1 MRGRCDAGLDLTSAA
16 ERRRRGGMGQCG
28 NGATAAVGGKVF
40 PSFSLAEPIERLLIG
55 SVFLLVGPIYGP
67 AAAVIL
73 VVVFIVACFTPG
85 LFHLRESRLD
95 RPTFQRRGTADEGRA
110 VDAPDSTDG
119 DDGRGG
125 KVTVGR
131 RRSSSATGFHF
142 LSDIAS
148 NQLLFSSNNTLAA
161 KWTVGPWRTSP
172 APGHL
177 SVPSSAVP
185 IKSQP
190 VQHRTRH

>member
-1 MRGRCDAGLDLTSAA
+1 M
-16 ERRRRGGMGQCG
+16 
-28 NGATAAVGGKVF
+28 
-40 PSFSLAEPIERLLIG
+40 
-55 SVFLLVGPIYGP
+55 FLLVGPIYGP

-95 RPTFQRRGTADEGRA
+95 RPTFQRRGTTDEGRA
-110 VDAPDSTDG
+110 VDAPHTTDG
-119 DDGRGG
+119 VDDGRGGG

-142 LSDIAS
+142 LENIAS

-161 KWTVGPWRTSP
+161 KWTVGPWREDQPRPPATCPFHP
-172 APGHL
+172 APF
-177 SVPSSAVP
+177 P
-185 IKSQP
+185 IKSRP
-190 VQHRTRH
+190 VQPCTRH